1 MELIATASEETAP
14 ELSSQPMLSTTSIQS
29 SCSNSSET
37 TNVFTQSSEVIA
49 PTNSGFAVKQPSQCP
64 PVTIAN
70 HARSTTVKSKAPS
83 RILPKIKQ
91 VGGGRMMLK
100 SYGVPLLPKP
110 PSPSD
115 PKTQNP
121 FACDVRALIICK
133 QCGAFCHND
142 CIGPSKVCVS
152 CLIR

>member
-1 MELIATASEETAP
+1 MKLIDRTFV
-14 ELSSQPMLSTTSIQS
+14 L
-29 SCSNSSET
+29 
-37 TNVFTQSSEVIA
+37 
-49 PTNSGFAVKQPSQCP
+49 PTYSGFEVDKSAQCQEPSATIN
-64 PVTIAN
+64 VT
-70 HARSTTVKSKAPS
+70 STVSKSKPPN
-83 RILPKIKQ
+83 RILPKTKQ
-91 VGGGRMMLK
+91 GGGGRMMLK

-121 FACDVRALIICK
+121 FACDVRAMIICK